1 MVSACAGTR
10 KMKLVSY
17 AQNLLYQLLSLKRV
31 AVLCAAVSVP
41 TSAFLKEKSC
51 SKLTRKC
58 LVFNDFR

>member
-1 MVSACAGTR
+1 
-10 KMKLVSY
+10 MKLVSY